1 VIYSRFRDEDLL
13 RPLNEYA
20 FCDPLALESETKDEY
35 IKRMADTPWRMA
47 PLSVALAE
55 KYGLYFPGLSD
66 PSENVPN
73 SWFYFVEQTIPS
85 ITHAYYEDWLKRVPS
100 VKPSRISEVVVT
112 FDLDLPLLSQIEKVK
127 EALVAKQRS
136 MGKDGF
142 LQPILKRTQEIH
154 LVNYLRLLDAE
165 ASGISYHEI
174 AKVIFPYKENKH
186 PDYLGAKTVRNGLA
200 AAKRLRDTGYRYLAL
215 KATDWLDL
223 PPSGFPYSQI
233 LTGGKVTE

>member
-1 VIYSRFRDEDLL
+1 M
-13 RPLNEYA
+13 NEYSI
-20 FCDPLALESETKDEY
+20 CDSPTLESETKDEY

-66 PSENVPN
+66 PSKNAPN

-112 FDLDLPLLSQIEKVK
+112 FDLEWPLLPQIEKVK
-127 EALVAKQRS
+127 EDLVAKQRS
-136 MGKDGF
+136 MDEDGL
-142 LQPILKRTQEIH
+142 LQPIAKRTQEIH

-165 ASGISYHEI
+165 ASGISYREM
-174 AKVIFPYKENKH
+174 ARVIFPYKENEH
-186 PDYLGAKTVRNGLA
+186 PDYLGTKAVRNGLA
-200 AAKRLRDTGYRYLAL
+200 AARRLRDTGYRYLAL
-215 KATDWLDL
+215 KSMVRFDL
-223 PPSGFPYSQI
+223 SPSGFPWSQI